1 MPRGLCRASRQRI
14 RNRDVAARASDSHAS
29 DGTAVRELHEPAHR
43 FPSTHTTT
51 VVPRVRLMPQQTL
64 SSICKR
70 CGSSETR
77 GGRPVERSSCPSGLC
92 GVRESRQQDRVDE
105 PGASSGRGA
114 SRSVE
119 TRWAGRRLSE
129 QPGFPILNACC
140 GVKSDDCDRDFVVL
154 AHGHERGGGDV
165 AVVAS
170 GDGGTCARG
179 GMAVDA

>member
-70 CGSSETR
+70 CGRSVSGL
-77 GGRPVERSSCPSGLC
+77 GGPGQVVPSG
-92 GVRESRQQDRVDE
+92 SRQASWLWLWARPWESAQLVTDCAPYSWQVGGNEQLRVGSASE
-105 PGASSGRGA
+105 PIGKGASPWRLQPP
-114 SRSVE
+114 
-119 TRWAGRRLSE
+119 RRPRE
-129 QPGFPILNACC
+129 QPSSFRGWLSSRTPVFALLDGPRLP
-140 GVKSDDCDRDFVVL
+140 RR
-154 AHGHERGGGDV
+154 GHRF
-165 AVVAS
+165 
-170 GDGGTCARG
+170 CR
-179 GMAVDA
+179 